1 MKEADLHLYDQLL
14 ELSLFQGMSRS
25 DLAQIAGHSKIR
37 FDKHLDGDTIAKAGE
52 PCHDMVFLTNGRAQ
66 VVTTA
71 YDNSYMVEEYVSA
84 PYIIE
89 PEQLFGLS
97 QVFAST
103 YTAMEACNIMALSKE
118 EILKLADT
126 HLIFRLNLLNNYT
139 TIIHKKENATW
150 RTAPESME
158 QRIGQWI
165 LAHCKRPAG
174 EKHIKIKMETLAKEL
189 NDSRL
194 DVSKAL
200 NNMKAEGKIMLTR
213 GMIHVPHAE
222 RI

>member
-1 MKEADLHLYDQLL
+1 
-14 ELSLFQGMSRS
+14 
-25 DLAQIAGHSKIR
+25 
-37 FDKHLDGDTIAKAGE
+37 
-52 PCHDMVFLTNGRAQ
+52 
-66 VVTTA
+66 
-71 YDNSYMVEEYVSA
+71 
-84 PYIIE
+84 
-89 PEQLFGLS
+89 
-97 QVFAST
+97 
-103 YTAMEACNIMALSKE
+103 MALSKE

-150 RTAPESME
+150 RKAPESME

-165 LAHCKRPAG
+165 LAHCRRPAG

-200 NNMKAEGKIMLTR
+200 NNMKAEGKILLTR
-213 GMIHVPHAE
+213 GMIHLPHAE

>member
-1 MKEADLHLYDQLL
+1 MKEADLHIYDKLL

-37 FDKHLDGDTIAKAGE
+37 FGKHQDGEAIAKAGD

-71 YDNSYMVEEYVSA
+71 YDNSYMVEEYVTA

-89 PEQLFGLS
+89 PEHLFGLS

-103 YTAMEACNIMALSKE
+103 YTAQETCNIMALSKE

-139 TIIHKKENATW
+139 TIIHKKENTTW
-150 RTAPESME
+150 RKAPESME

-200 NNMKAEGKIMLTR
+200 NNMKAEGKILLTR

>member
-89 PEQLFGLS
+89 PEHLFGLS

-103 YTAMEACNIMALSKE
+103 YTAMEA
-118 EILKLADT
+118 
-126 HLIFRLNLLNNYT
+126 
-139 TIIHKKENATW
+139 
-150 RTAPESME
+150 
-158 QRIGQWI
+158 
-165 LAHCKRPAG
+165 
-174 EKHIKIKMETLAKEL
+174 
-189 NDSRL
+189 
-194 DVSKAL
+194 
-200 NNMKAEGKIMLTR
+200 
-213 GMIHVPHAE
+213 
-222 RI
+222 